1 MVMHPANQRPETNIS
16 YSEGKTMSRHL
27 SPTRLLAVVALFL
40 FTLPALAVVN
50 VGDKPEL
57 QFNSA
62 NGAGQVSLEKYKG
75 KIIVVDF
82 WATWCGPCM
91 AEADHMVKVNAD
103 YAPKGLQFIGISL
116 DTDVQ
121 PLLKVAKE
129 KGFTWP
135 QKFDQTAPVAG
146 NWGVTGIPSTFIIGP
161 DGVVLWKGH
170 PSQIDRALADAFKN
184 HPPQLVDPK
193 VLADATATADKIEAA
208 LKNGGEASALKQLA
222 TIPAAAKA
230 DKDFAA
236 RIATIEKQ
244 VSEYATKSLSE
255 IDPLIEKK
263 QYVEAA
269 SKLSDLTKALGA
281 LPAGAEAKKKLA
293 DLMTN
298 PEAKAQFEL
307 VQKNKA
313 GEEELA
319 IAKRLQADGKSEQAY
334 LKYKTIATSFA
345 GTAAGNQA
353 KTEVANYE
361 KDPALVKQAND
372 SVVAAK
378 AKGMMGMA
386 KNYARAGR
394 ADMAKKKYEEVIKA
408 FPGSEPAKEAK
419 SAIDEIN
426 RNAPK

>member
-1 MVMHPANQRPETNIS
+1 MLGNL
-16 YSEGKTMSRHL
+16 SRMGV
-27 SPTRLLAVVALFL
+27 LAVSVLSF
-40 FTLPALAVVN
+40 FSSPVLAVVN
-50 VGDKPEL
+50 VGDKPDL

-75 KIIVVDF
+75 KIVIVDF

-91 AEADHMVKVNAD
+91 AEADHMVKVNAE
-103 YAPKGLQFIGISL
+103 YAPKGLQFVGISL
-116 DTDVQ
+116 DTDAAKLVQ
-121 PLLKVAKE
+121 VARE
-129 KGFTWP
+129 KGFNWP

-170 PSQIDRALADAFKN
+170 PAQIDAAIADAFKN

-193 VLADATATADKIEAA
+193 VLASATATADKIEAA
-208 LKNGGEASALKQLA
+208 LKDGGEASALKQLA
-222 TIPAAAKA
+222 SIPAEAKV
-230 DKDFAA
+230 DKDLAA
-236 RIATIEKQ
+236 RLVVIEKQ

-269 SKLSDLTKALGA
+269 GKLSDLTKALGS

-293 DLMTN
+293 ALMAN

-307 VQKNKA
+307 VQKNKV

-319 IAKRLQADGKSEQAY
+319 IAKKLQADGKDDKAY

-345 GTAAGNQA
+345 GTAAGDQA
-353 KTEVANYE
+353 KEAVATYE
-361 KDPALVKQAND
+361 KNPALVKQAND
-372 SVVAAK
+372 GVVAAK

-386 KNYARAGR
+386 QNYAKAGR
-394 ADMAKKKYEEVIKA
+394 MELAKKKYLEVIAA
-408 FPGSEPAKEAK
+408 FPGSDPAKEAK
-419 SAIDEIN
+419 AAIEEID
-426 RNAPK
+426 RNSPK